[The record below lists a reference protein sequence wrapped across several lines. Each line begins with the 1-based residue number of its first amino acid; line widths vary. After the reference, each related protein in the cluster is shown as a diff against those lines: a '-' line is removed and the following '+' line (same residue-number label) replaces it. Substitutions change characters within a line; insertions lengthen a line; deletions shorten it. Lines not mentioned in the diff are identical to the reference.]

1 MRVQG
6 DSWLRGRG
14 RGTWG
19 VSRNDGKGGVV
30 WELMPRRRGARSTV
44 GMIGGRN
51 RQVRGGIGKGLSGS
65 MV

>member
-1 MRVQG
+1 M
-6 DSWLRGRG
+6 
-14 RGTWG
+14 
-19 VSRNDGKGGVV
+19 SRNDGKGGVV
-30 WELMPRRRGARSTV
+30 RELMPRRRGARSTV